1 MTSPGIHRRA
11 GRVDAADNV
20 TPLRELAEA
29 PAFAVFQQMAATP
42 RGLTEAEAAERLH
55 RHGDNVPQ
63 ALSEDGFFTR
73 LAAALR
79 SPFVAL
85 LSVLAAVFVAVGDP
99 RGSTIVVVM
108 VVLAV
113 GLRLWQLTRTV
124 RATRQ
129 LRTLTSATATV
140 RRRADELEAPLEREV
155 PVSDLVPGDVV
166 SLRAGDVVAADLR
179 LLSCTDLLVDQSVLS
194 GEALPVRKS
203 ASVADGVV
211 TGTGIIDS
219 ASLCF
224 AGSAVVAGSA
234 TAVVVATGSQ
244 TYGGSLARDAAR
256 LRPESSFD
264 VGVRTVGWTLIRF
277 MLVLVPIVFA
287 VSGAVSGIW
296 PQAAMFA
303 VAVAVGLTPEMLPVI
318 VTSNLARG
326 AARLARDRVV
336 VSRLNAIQDLGAVEV
351 LCVDKTG
358 TLTEDRVVYA
368 NSIDITGRIDHGVAE
383 FAYLASFFADESHDR
398 LDAAMCETL
407 AEHGMPLLAEAAFE
421 KVDEI
426 AFDSAR
432 RRASVVVQRQPG
444 EHVLICKGDP
454 DRVLP
459 RCSRVWLEQADA
471 ELSDDIRLEADDLV
485 QAYRKQGMRVLAVA
499 VKPGPA
505 RLEHCCADDETDLI
519 LAGFVGFVDPV
530 RASAAPAVGEL
541 ADCGVDVK
549 ILTGDSAIVA
559 RQVAG
564 QVGVHPDRVL
574 VGTQIDRIGEHRL
587 PAVVAGTSV
596 FAELG
601 PGHKVRIVAA
611 LRQHGCAVGF
621 LGDGVNDVAAL
632 RIADA
637 GIAADTATDAAKDA
651 ADVILLD
658 KDLEVVARAV
668 VEGRRTLANTMKYVK
683 ITAASNFGNVLSV
696 VAASVFLPFLPML
709 PVQLMVQNLLYDT
722 AQLALPWDRVDREY
736 LQAPRRW
743 RSGGLVGFMVVFG
756 ALSSIFDLATF
767 AMLWWVFGAGQN
779 PAMFHAGWFVEGLLT
794 QLAVVLVLRTK
805 NAPWRGDRPARV
817 VVTVSAA
824 VASIGLVLGFTP
836 LAGLLDM
843 SPLPMAYALWL
854 IAVLAAYG
862 LAAHLAKRWYLRR
875 QRSWL

>member
-1 MTSPGIHRRA
+1 MTSPGIDRSA
-11 GRVDAADNV
+11 GSLDAADHV
-20 TPLRELAEA
+20 GPLRELANA
-29 PAFAVFQQMAATP
+29 PVFTVLQQMAATP
-42 RGLTEAEAAERLH
+42 RGLTEPEAAERLH
-55 RHGDNVPQ
+55 RYGDNLPQ
-63 ALSEDGFFTR
+63 ALADDGLGAR
-73 LAAALR
+73 LTAALR

-85 LSVLAAVFVAVGDP
+85 LSVLAIVFVTVGDP
-99 RGSTIVVVM
+99 RGSTTVTVM
-108 VVLAV
+108 VILAV
-113 GLRLWQLTRTV
+113 GLRLWQQTRSV

-129 LRTLTSATATV
+129 LRTLASATATV
-140 RRRADELEAPLEREV
+140 RRRADDLAEPLEREV

-166 SLRAGDVVAADLR
+166 VLRAGDVVAADLR
-179 LLSCTDLLVDQSVLS
+179 VLSCTDLLVDQSVLS
-194 GEALPVRKS
+194 GEALPVRKG
-203 ASVADGVV
+203 ATVADGDAA
-211 TGTGIIDS
+211 GTGIVDS

-234 TAVVVATGSQ
+234 TAVVVATGNR
-244 TYGGSLARDAAR
+244 TYGGSLAKEAAR

-264 VGVRTVGWTLIRF
+264 TGVRTVGWTLIRF
-277 MLVLVPIVFA
+277 MLVLVPIVF
-287 VSGAVSGIW
+287 VVNGAVSGIW

-326 AARLARDRVV
+326 ATRLARDRVV

-368 NSIDITGRIDHGVAE
+368 NSIDVTGRLDNGVAE
-383 FAYLASFFADESHDR
+383 FAYLAVFFADESHDR
-398 LDAAMCETL
+398 LDTAMCEIL
-407 AEHGMPLLAEAAFE
+407 AEQGMSLLAEAAFD

-426 AFDSAR
+426 AFDPAR
-432 RRASVVVQRQPG
+432 RRSSVVVQRQPG
-444 EHVLICKGDP
+444 EHLLICKGDP

-459 RCSRVWLEQADA
+459 RCSRVWLDQTDIA
-471 ELSDDIRLEADDLV
+471 LHDDMRLEADDLV

-499 VKPGPA
+499 IKPGPA
-505 RLEHCCADDETDLI
+505 RLERYGENDETDLV

-541 ADCGVDVK
+541 ADRGVQVK
-549 ILTGDSAIVA
+549 ILTGDNSIVA

-564 QVGVHPDRVL
+564 QVGVDSERVL
-574 VGTQIDRIGEHRL
+574 VGAQIDQISDRRL
-587 PAVVAGTSV
+587 AAVAAGTSV

-601 PGHKVRIVAA
+601 PGHKGRIVTA
-611 LRQHGCAVGF
+611 LREHGCAVGF

-632 RIADA
+632 RTADA

-696 VAASVFLPFLPML
+696 LAASVFLPFLPML
-709 PVQLMVQNLLYDT
+709 PVQLMVQNLLYDV
-722 AQLALPWDRVDREY
+722 AQLALPWDRVDRDY
-736 LQAPRRW
+736 LRAPRRW
-743 RSGGLVGFMVVFG
+743 PSSGLVGFMVVFG
-756 ALSSIFDLATF
+756 VLSSVFDLATF
-767 AMLWWVFGAGQN
+767 AMLWWVFGAGQS

-794 QLAVVLVLRTK
+794 QLAVVLVLRSK
-805 NAPWRGDRPARV
+805 SAPWRGDRPARV
-817 VVTVSAA
+817 VVAASAA
-824 VASIGLVLGFTP
+824 AASVGLLLVFTP

-843 SPLPMAYALWL
+843 SPLPMTYAMWL
-854 IAVLAAYG
+854 IAVIAVYG
-862 LAAHLAKRWYLRR
+862 LAAHAVKRGYLRR